1 MDGDG
6 KFCRKCWNDIV
17 LTLHFSRWHLLQ
29 TPEARD
35 LCLRW
40 LWRGLRRLP
49 RCCFMT
55 RRPWTS
61 PYLSLFNMS
70 LLADNISIPQ
80 SLTALI
86 VTPGEQD
93 GAACTDASARASMT
107 RMHNPK
113 IHTCE
118 ADKGTER
125 AKVRL
130 QWKAVTFYFL
140 SVCTC
145 RSTFSSLGS
154 ILSLQ
159 TSGRWIVPSAA
170 RRSEFHF
177 ANLATLSF
185 SHAKQHKFLS
195 PPDPWIVN
203 PSSVPRSRMLHG
215 DLCKKKTFNKKKR
228 KEQWNDKPLRD
239 CGRLS
244 RHEWARVTLPQAVS
258 PSISGSVTSSQ
269 PRSAWCFF
277 PAADERRWQE
287 AWNALDLFIAR
298 RTAICLGTDAP
309 LNSEMVG

>member
-1 MDGDG
+1 M
-6 KFCRKCWNDIV
+6 KSCDILFFV
-17 LTLHFSRWHLLQ
+17 
-29 TPEARD
+29 
-35 LCLRW
+35 
-40 LWRGLRRLP
+40 
-49 RCCFMT
+49 
-55 RRPWTS
+55 
-61 PYLSLFNMS
+61 SLYMQ
-70 LLADNISIPQ
+70 I
-80 SLTALI
+80 
-86 VTPGEQD
+86 
-93 GAACTDASARASMT
+93 
-107 RMHNPK
+107 
-113 IHTCE
+113 
-118 ADKGTER
+118 
-125 AKVRL
+125 
-130 QWKAVTFYFL
+130 Y
-140 SVCTC
+140 
-145 RSTFSSLGS
+145 FSSLGS

-195 PPDPWIVN
+195 PPRSVN
-203 PSSVPRSRMLHG
+203 CQSELSPSLSYAARRSLQ
-215 DLCKKKTFNKKKR
+215 KKKHSTKKKR

-269 PRSAWCFF
+269 PAPLDVFF

>member
-70 LLADNISIPQ
+70 LRADNISIPQ

-86 VTPGEQD
+86 VTPGDQD
-93 GAACTDASARASMT
+93 GAACTDASARDSMT

-113 IHTCE
+113 IHTEQTKEQSESKITMKSC
-118 ADKGTER
+118 DILFF
-125 AKVRL
+125 VSL
-130 QWKAVTFYFL
+130 YMQIY
-140 SVCTC
+140 
-145 RSTFSSLGS
+145 FSSLGS

-170 RRSEFHF
+170 RRSKFNF

-195 PPDPWIVN
+195 PPRSVN
-203 PSSVPRSRMLHG
+203 CQSELSPSLSYAARRSLQ
-215 DLCKKKTFNKKKR
+215 KKNIQQKKKKR
-228 KEQWNDKPLRD
+228 TVKW
-239 CGRLS
+239 
-244 RHEWARVTLPQAVS
+244 
-258 PSISGSVTSSQ
+258 
-269 PRSAWCFF
+269 
-277 PAADERRWQE
+277 
-287 AWNALDLFIAR
+287 
-298 RTAICLGTDAP
+298 
-309 LNSEMVG
+309 

>member
-17 LTLHFSRWHLLQ
+17 LTLHFSRWHLFQ

-70 LLADNISIPQ
+70 LRADNISIPQ

-86 VTPGEQD
+86 VTPGDQD
-93 GAACTDASARASMT
+93 GAACTDASARDSMT

-113 IHTCE
+113 IHTEQTKEQSESKITMKSC
-118 ADKGTER
+118 DILFF
-125 AKVRL
+125 VSL
-130 QWKAVTFYFL
+130 YMQIY
-140 SVCTC
+140 
-145 RSTFSSLGS
+145 FSSLGS

-239 CGRLS
+239 CGSLS